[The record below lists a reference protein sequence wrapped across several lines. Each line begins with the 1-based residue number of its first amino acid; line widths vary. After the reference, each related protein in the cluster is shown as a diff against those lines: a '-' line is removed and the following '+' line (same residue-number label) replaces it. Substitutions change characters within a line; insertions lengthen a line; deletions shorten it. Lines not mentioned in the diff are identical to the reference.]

1 MFGCEILLRHKKTIL
16 ILLLFAATCNI
27 IIYLYIVD
35 TKPEEESTNATNSVS
50 VKATATTKVTST
62 QHAES
67 DQLAGDAKT
76 SELVLTGLGA
86 LGRPAKS
93 NWTAEQRLAMESSQR
108 ETGYNAW
115 LSERISPERKLFDMR
130 HRR

>member
-1 MFGCEILLRHKKTIL
+1 MFSCEILLRHKKTIL
-16 ILLLFAATCNI
+16 ILLLFAVTCNI
-27 IIYLYIVD
+27 IFYLYIME
-35 TKPEEESTNATNSVS
+35 TKPEETTKTTNLKT
-50 VKATATTKVTST
+50 TTTTKVTST
-62 QHAES
+62 QL
-67 DQLAGDAKT
+67 DQLAGKSKS
-76 SELVLTGLGA
+76 SELVLAGLGA
-86 LGRPAKS
+86 LGRPAES